1 MVHVPLRGCPVSFL
15 RRFLEN
21 PVFLRDLGWRYYPPL
36 FGRIPRKQAQAAVG
50 VLVFGGV
57 FAGALYLNHRV
68 PGAGP
73 LVLWMFAGIGFLALL
88 VRSIITGLRAWQS
101 DRDFKTVDELILTGM
116 SAEEFAAAKVFARGF
131 VFVVGGLMLC
141 FVALSSLLWMA
152 LFPSHNMPFELTN
165 WRLLSALLPV
175 LLLFPPLLTNFY
187 LRMLRLGL
195 REGFVLHRAALSI
208 AWWLAVLPVLLG
220 LFMVFVVLLLER
232 VDPHDGVPVLIGVML
247 WLLVPAFWF
256 LSLAC
261 YRDLVAEIR
270 RLYLRAGGEE
280 ELAFA
285 QATAG
290 E

>member
-1 MVHVPLRGCPVSFL
+1 MVHVPLRGRPVSLL
-15 RRFLEN
+15 RRFLDN

-36 FGRIPRKQAQAAVG
+36 FGRIPRKQAQVTVG
-50 VLVFGGV
+50 VLLFGGV
-57 FAGALYLNHRV
+57 FAGALYLNHRA

-73 LVLWMFAGIGFLALL
+73 LVLWVFAGIGFLALL

-141 FVALSSLLWMA
+141 LVALGSLLWMA
-152 LFPSHNMPFELTN
+152 LFPSNNMPLEIN
-165 WRLLSALLPV
+165 DWRLVFVLVPL
-175 LLLFPPLLTNFY
+175 LLLFPALLTNFY

-208 AWWLAVLPVLLG
+208 TWWLAVLPTVLG
-220 LFMVFVVLLLER
+220 LFMAFVVLLAGR
-232 VDPHDGVPVLIGVML
+232 VDPDDAVPILIGIMV
-247 WLLVPAFWF
+247 WLLVPSFWF
-256 LSLAC
+256 LSLTC

-280 ELAFA
+280 EPALVP
-285 QATAG
+285 ATVG